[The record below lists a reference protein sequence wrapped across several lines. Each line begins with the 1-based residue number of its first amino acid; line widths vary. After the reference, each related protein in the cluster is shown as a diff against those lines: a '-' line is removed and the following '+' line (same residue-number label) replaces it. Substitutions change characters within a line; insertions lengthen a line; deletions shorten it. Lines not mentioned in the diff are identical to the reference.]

1 MCFHKHSGILVDC
14 YHDWIAME
22 YVPCCPDCG
31 MRAEREP
38 QYEWERPAWYWD
50 VGDPARVARIMAAV
64 RRGVSLSDASEI
76 K

>member
-1 MCFHKHSGILVDC
+1 
-14 YHDWIAME
+14 
-22 YVPCCPDCG
+22 